1 MLSNRR
7 SAHNS
12 MVRKKAYV
20 SDLERKAEQLEQ
32 QKKVLSAK
40 VHTLEVCDAKD
51 SLILLKFSSGFFLC
65 VCTIACMLTS
75 YNVLKSSI

>member
-1 MLSNRR
+1 
-7 SAHNS
+7 

-51 SLILLKFSSGFFLC
+51 SLILLKFLLGLDFGVTTPHS
-65 VCTIACMLTS
+65 T
-75 YNVLKSSI
+75 

>member
-1 MLSNRR
+1 
-7 SAHNS
+7 

-51 SLILLKFSSGFFLC
+51 SLILLKFLLGLE
-65 VCTIACMLTS
+65 
-75 YNVLKSSI
+75 